1 MKQLSKPCTVVITA
15 RNDAH
20 IPFVSK
26 HLKNRLVT
34 IDPLELVDGKGLTF
48 ALDDDKIIVHYG
60 NEVLDNVTGVWYRKP
75 QPIIRR
81 ELPVKDDYKL
91 YSQHSLER
99 HVMQLV
105 TCFSNAT
112 WLSDYFVMGRA
123 NNKTLQIAIARQV
136 GLRVPETIVTSSK
149 EEAEAFVAEHP
160 YCVSKPLT
168 IGHPKV
174 NGQQK
179 VLLTTLIDPEHK
191 PDFSN
196 VFLAPTIL
204 QEAVDVQDDV
214 RVIVV
219 GDQVFAAIVNSAYE
233 VTEDNKHLRD
243 NRAGHYEGT
252 VTITETKLPKEIADK
267 CIKHVHSLNM
277 QFGAIDLLV
286 DKQGIWWFLENN
298 PNGQWAYIED
308 ATGQPIGKAIAEL
321 LENGVRS

>member
-1 MKQLSKPCTVVITA
+1 MKTIADAAVVVITA

-20 IPFVSK
+20 VPFVSK
-26 HLKNRLVT
+26 HLKSRLVI
-34 IDPLELVDGKGLTF
+34 IDPLELVEGKNLTF
-48 ALDDDKIIVHYG
+48 VLKGDKIVVHYG
-60 NEVLDNVTGVWYRKP
+60 DEALENVTGVWYRKP

-105 TCFSNAT
+105 TSFTGAT
-112 WLSDYFVMGRA
+112 WLSDYFAMGRA

-136 GLRVPETIVTSSK
+136 GLNVPETIVTSSK
-149 EEAEAFVAEHP
+149 EEAEAFVDAHP

-179 VLLTTLIDPEHK
+179 VLLTTLIDPGHK

-196 VFLAPTIL
+196 VYLAPTIL
-204 QEAVDVQDDV
+204 QEAVDVKDDV
-214 RVIVV
+214 RVVVV
-219 GDQVFAAIVNSAYE
+219 GDQVFAATVNSDYE
-233 VTEDNKHLRD
+233 VTDDNKHLRD

-252 VTITETKLPKEIADK
+252 VSIEATELPEEIALGCK
-267 CIKHVHSLNM
+267 AHVKKLGM
-277 QFGAIDLLV
+277 QFGAIDMLV
-286 DKQGIWWFLENN
+286 DKDGTYWFLENN

-308 ATGQPIGKAIAEL
+308 ATGQPIGRAIAQL
-321 LENGVRS
+321 LERGTV